1 MDTREKLQ
9 AMNTPMN
16 KQVIFMFVVLIGMQF
31 INKID
36 LENPTNKMYLFIAY
50 GTAQLLTVCAAT
62 LIYFRIKQ
70 KNEKEL
76 IHIKNGGIME
86 KAQAAVDKD
95 ADENEI
101 ITQTVME
108 YDLSKCKQMFSN
120 VAITVALSGFLYY
133 KFQIIKPLAIQ
144 SIFAIKNLLEQ
155 PLVSIHIL
163 GKPATGSLAR
173 PFKSG
178 NFLAPQEEAV
188 TDKDYKR
195 MEKKKN

>member
-1 MDTREKLQ
+1 MDTREKFS

-16 KQVIFMFVVLIGMQF
+16 RQVIFMFLVLIGMQF

-36 LENPTNKMYLFIAY
+36 FENPTNKMYLFITY
-50 GTAQLLTVCAAT
+50 GVAQSITILAGT
-62 LIYFRIKQ
+62 LIYFKIKQ
-70 KNEKEL
+70 KNDKGI
-76 IHIKNGGIME
+76 IHLKNTGMMAN
-86 KAQAAVDKD
+86 AQAAVDKD
-95 ADENEI
+95 ADENEV

-120 VAITVALSGFLYY
+120 VAITIALSGFLYY

-155 PLVSIHIL
+155 PLVMIHL
-163 GKPATGSLAR
+163 FGRPATGELAR

-178 NFLAPQEEAV
+178 NFLAPKEEVV